1 MDPPAAGAQMS
12 ADSSDAGLH
21 AQAHW
26 DAGGTSLGIC
36 PPSGLCPSDLVW
48 EVIGLH
54 PHTDL

>member
-1 MDPPAAGAQMS
+1 MS

-21 AQAHW
+21 AQDHW
-26 DAGGTSLGIC
+26 DAGGTSLGN

-54 PHTDL
+54 LHTN

>member
-54 PHTDL
+54 PHTN